1 MTSSDRGL
9 EIQHRLEELKDEFL
23 SDFWCVHGDR
33 CAGECSCEQY
43 AVKHE
48 ATIRDAQAEIQRL
61 TGELAQ
67 ARRELREQDVEA
79 DRLTREL
86 IQVQGELAE
95 ARAERQAFG
104 LALNDAVSTLTTT
117 WNVAYW
123 EPEKFKPGWF
133 IAKYDAWLKRL
144 ANNKHD
150 QQIAE
155 YRALQS
161 SQQGLRAALAYLIG
175 EWRKTGQTE
184 RAEWLLCADEL
195 EAALAAPGD
204 ETPP

>member
-1 MTSSDRGL
+1 MRGDDRGP
-9 EIQHRLEELKDEFL
+9 EIQQRLEELKDEFL
-23 SDFWCVHGDR
+23 FDFWCVHGDR
-33 CAGECSCEQY
+33 CAGSCSCEQD
-43 AVKHE
+43 AAKHE
-48 ATIRDAQAEIQRL
+48 ATLRDVSAEIQRL

-67 ARRELREQDVEA
+67 ARRELREQDLEA

-86 IQVQGELAE
+86 IQAQVELAQ
-95 ARAERQAFG
+95 ARAERNNLRRLQGFTRGACICRFG
-104 LALNDAVSTLTTT
+104 APDVQTCEC
-117 WNVAYW
+117 AYHAD
-123 EPEKFKPGWF
+123 
-133 IAKYDAWLKRL
+133 IRKR
-144 ANNKHD
+144 
-150 QQIAE
+150 AE
-155 YRALQS
+155 

>member
-67 ARRELREQDVEA
+67 ARRELREQDLEA

-86 IQVQGELAE
+86 IQAQVELAQ
-95 ARAERQAFG
+95 AREERDAAQAW
-104 LALNDAVSTLTTT
+104 AREQSMEEREVRTELT
-117 WNVAYW
+117 
-123 EPEKFKPGWF
+123 
-133 IAKYDAWLKRL
+133 
-144 ANNKHD
+144 
-150 QQIAE
+150 
-155 YRALQS
+155 ALQA
-161 SQQGLRAALAYLIG
+161 SQQGLREALEKLRTFAGHDIDCIEQVFSAG
-175 EWRKTGQTE
+175 CNCGFEAIDQQVT
-184 RAEWLLCADEL
+184 
-195 EAALAAPGD
+195 AALAASPVGTAQD
-204 ETPP
+204 PT